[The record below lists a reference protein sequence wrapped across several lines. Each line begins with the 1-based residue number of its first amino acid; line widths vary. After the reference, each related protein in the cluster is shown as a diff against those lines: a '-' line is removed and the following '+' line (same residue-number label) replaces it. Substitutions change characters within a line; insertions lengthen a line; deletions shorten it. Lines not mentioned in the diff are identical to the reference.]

1 MSTLPYRLAAQ
12 MQDNLGASSNF
23 DDAVFISNR
32 LKENMDAEGRCS
44 NECFVEVL
52 AMLSPLQQVRSGPCT
67 CSRPGQ
73 HLASSRARP
82 PHNLAALQQSRLA
95 AVHDP
100 RQSAAAVQFTGWR
113 AAQCRVE
120 AVAEE
125 ASLACRRAWLWRA
138 RRSCGTHAL
147 WQSCCRP
154 SSSCGPTLT
163 TCAQAP
169 RASWSRRAAYV
180 VNSVACADAADPR
193 VGMHVACCQTER
205 LSD

>member
-23 DDAVFISNR
+23 DDAVSISNR

-100 RQSAAAVQFTGWR
+100 RRSAAAVRFTGWR

-120 AVAEE
+120 AGAEE
-125 ASLACRRAWLWRA
+125 ASLGLQARMAVESAPFVWDPCALAELLQAQQQLRTDSDDLRPGSKSLMEQASCLRRQLSGLCRRSRPEG
-138 RRSCGTHAL
+138 RHAHCL
-147 WQSCCRP
+147 
-154 SSSCGPTLT
+154 
-163 TCAQAP
+163 
-169 RASWSRRAAYV
+169 
-180 VNSVACADAADPR
+180 
-193 VGMHVACCQTER
+193 